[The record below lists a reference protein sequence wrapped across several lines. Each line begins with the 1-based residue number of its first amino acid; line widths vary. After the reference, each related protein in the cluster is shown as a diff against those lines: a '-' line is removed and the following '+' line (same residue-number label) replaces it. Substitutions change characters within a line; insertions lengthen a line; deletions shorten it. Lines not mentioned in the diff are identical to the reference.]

1 MQILNPKLKRNRQG
15 YYEIR
20 YSEKLPDGRY
30 RSRTISTRS
39 NDSGIAKTF
48 LAQFLS
54 TNSTVAQQ
62 VGVPLVRDLCDAYE
76 KQALARGV
84 TRGHLCVLRT
94 IRNFFGDMRPADIL
108 SSTVR
113 DYNRQ
118 NEHKTDSTRRRELA
132 ALVTVL
138 NHAKRERLIQP
149 GDVPVIE
156 LPPEGDPRSEFLDSE
171 QEAEFWQ
178 AALWD
183 SQGELRLTRVTRF
196 VCIALDTGARREAIE
211 TLTWDRVSMVWKD
224 GKLVSGLID
233 FRDPAR
239 RKTKKRRAVVPIS
252 DRLLPVI
259 EQAFKEKTDAFVCDK
274 GSVKR
279 CFATFVSGACGGKYS
294 WVRPHILRHTAAT
307 LRLKAGVSIWDT
319 ANMLANS
326 PAMVSK
332 VYGHHRPDHLLNA
345 VNKRADA

>member
-15 YYEIR
+15 YYEVR
-20 YSEKLPDGRY
+20 YSEKQPDGTY
-30 RSRTISTRS
+30 RSRAVSTRS
-39 NDSGIAKTF
+39 TDSGIARTF
-48 LAQFLS
+48 LSQFLS
-54 TNSTVAQQ
+54 TSSTVAAH
-62 VGVPLVRDLCDAYE
+62 VGTPLVSDLCDAYE
-76 KQALARGV
+76 KHALSRGV

-94 IRNFFGDMRPADIL
+94 IRNFFGAMRPGDIL

-138 NHAKRERLIQP
+138 NHAKRERAISP
-149 GDVPVIE
+149 ADMPVID
-156 LPPEGDPRSEFLDSE
+156 LPPEGDPRADFLDATD
-171 QEAEFWQ
+171 EAEFWQ

-183 SQGELRLTRVTRF
+183 SQGEPRLTRVTRF

-211 TLTWDRVSMVWKD
+211 TLTWDRVSLVWND

-233 FRDPAR
+233 FRDPKR

-252 DRLLPVI
+252 DRLLPI
-259 EQAFKEKTDAFVCDK
+259 IARAYAEKTGAFVCDE

-279 CFATFVSGACGGKYS
+279 CFATFIKVAGGGKFS

-326 PAMVSK
+326 PAMISK
-332 VYGHHRPDHLLNA
+332 VYGHHRPEHLLGA
-345 VNKRADA
+345 VNKRAEA